1 MSECYKTTAPTDIE
15 LKQVEY
21 MNVGGKYADVLLRKN
36 ISTETVDEILD
47 GESRQY
53 ERQVADEVY
62 FRVDPNVVT
71 EEDIVSNFEKYWV
84 YAQQWTNETLMTNEE
99 IIAALKK
106 ENVELKKCIVEIS
119 ALI

>member
-1 MSECYKTTAPTDIE
+1 MSKCYKTTAPTDIE

-21 MNVGGKYADVLLRKN
+21 MNVGKYADVLLRKN
-36 ISTETVDEILD
+36 ISTETADEVFD
-47 GESRQY
+47 GEPRQY
-53 ERQVADEVY
+53 EKQVADEVY

-84 YAQQWTNETLMTNEE
+84 YAQQWTNETLLTNEE

-106 ENVELKKCIVEIS
+106 ENAELKKCIVEIS